1 MVIHAESKQQKK
13 VISMHICTGMVCKNC
28 VDYSKSKLFPD
39 RGYCQRF
46 NQPGLSYNDF
56 CSLFRRRVEILHQ
69 SNGNRLTESFKAY

>member
-13 VISMHICTGMVCKNC
+13 VVSMHICTGMVCKNC

-56 CSLFRRRVEILHQ
+56 
-69 SNGNRLTESFKAY
+69 